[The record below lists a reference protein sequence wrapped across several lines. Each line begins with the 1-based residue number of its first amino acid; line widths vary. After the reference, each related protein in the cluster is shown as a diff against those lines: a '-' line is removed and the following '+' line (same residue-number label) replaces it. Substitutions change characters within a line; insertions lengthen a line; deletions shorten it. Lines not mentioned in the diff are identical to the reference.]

1 VQIQLIHLFIDKFA
15 NLLIYKFANFLLYL
29 QVNFEMMVQS
39 LLESFQHA
47 NVLVI
52 GDVMIDAYLNGKVN
66 RISPEAPVP
75 ILNVKDR
82 DYRLGGAANVASN
95 IKKLGANPILCSVIG
110 KDDKGNLFLDSLKK
124 QQLDT
129 IGIIQ
134 STERKTTIKYRIIGN
149 RMQMLRIDDED
160 EFLLTK
166 NENDLFIE
174 NIKQIFNTHT
184 IHAIVFE
191 DYDKG
196 VLNKDN
202 IHQII
207 QLANEKGIPTTT
219 DPKRRNFHFYDGV
232 TLFKPNLKELCD
244 ALHLNQEEVLIED
257 IHSAAKKF
265 AELHQIRYIM
275 VTLSE
280 KGISIY
286 DAKEDFF
293 FHQPAFLREVSDVSG
308 AGDTVISVATLCIS
322 HGLKAQ
328 DIAKIS
334 NIAGGIVCQY
344 VGVVP
349 IDPIL
354 LAKEMEV
361 LYSRNT
367 NSAS

>member
-1 VQIQLIHLFIDKFA
+1 
-15 NLLIYKFANFLLYL
+15 
-29 QVNFEMMVQS
+29 MMVQT
-39 LLESFQHA
+39 LFESFKHA
-47 NVLVI
+47 NILVI

-95 IKKLGANPILCSVIG
+95 LKKLGANPILCSVIG
-110 KDDKGNLFLDSLKK
+110 NDEKGALFVQNLQS

-129 IGIIQ
+129 IGILK
-134 STERKTTIKYRIIGN
+134 SSERKTTIKYRIIGN
-149 RMQMLRIDDED
+149 RMQMLRIDEED
-160 EFLLTK
+160 EFPLTISE
-166 NENDLFIE
+166 NELFLK
-174 NIKQIFNTHT
+174 NIKT
-184 IHAIVFE
+184 ILETQKVDAIIFE

-202 IHQII
+202 IQQII
-207 QLANEKGIPTTT
+207 QIAEQKGIPTAT
-219 DPKRRNFHFYDGV
+219 DPKKRNFHFYDGV

-244 ALHLNQEEVLIED
+244 ALHLNQEEMNLD
-257 IHSAAKKF
+257 TIHAAAKKF
-265 AELHQIRYIM
+265 ADLHHIGYVM

-280 KGISIY
+280 NGISIY
-286 DAKEDFF
+286 DAQKNLF

-308 AGDTVISVATLCIS
+308 AGDTVISVATLCLA
-322 HGLKAQ
+322 HNLPAP

-349 IDPIL
+349 IDPDL
-354 LAKEMEV
+354 LAKEMDA
-361 LYSRNT
+361 LFYNHTKS
-367 NSAS
+367 

>member
-1 VQIQLIHLFIDKFA
+1 
-15 NLLIYKFANFLLYL
+15 
-29 QVNFEMMVQS
+29 MVQT
-39 LLESFQHA
+39 LFESFKHA

-95 IKKLGANPILCSVIG
+95 LKKLGANPILCSVIG
-110 KDDKGNLFLDSLKK
+110 ADDKGRIFLDSLKN

-134 STERKTTIKYRIIGN
+134 SHERKTTIKYRIIGN

-160 EFLLTK
+160 EFQLTK
-166 NENDLFIE
+166 NENDQFMDNLIRVFE
-174 NIKQIFNTHT
+174 THT
-184 IHAIVFE
+184 IHAVIFE

-196 VLNKDN
+196 VLNKEN
-202 IHQII
+202 IQQII
-207 QLANEKGIPTTT
+207 KIAKEKNIPTTT
-219 DPKRRNFHFYDGV
+219 DPKRKNFHFYDGV
-232 TLFKPNLKELCD
+232 TLFKPNLKELCE
-244 ALHLNQEEVLIED
+244 ALHLEQENIEIED
-257 IHSAAKKF
+257 VKYAAKKF
-265 AELHQIRYIM
+265 ADTHQIDFVM

-286 DAKEDFF
+286 DRKLDNF

-308 AGDTVISVATLCIS
+308 AGDTVISVATLC
-322 HGLKAQ
+322 LAAQ
-328 DIAKIS
+328 LPHHQIAEIA
-334 NIAGGIVCQY
+334 NLAGGIVCQF

-349 IDPIL
+349 IDPPL
-354 LAKEMEV
+354 LAAEMEKLV
-361 LYSRNT
+361 QKNT
-367 NSAS
+367 KN